1 MKKKKDMEDNT
12 ILLEKKEKFISRII
26 IAVSIIVG
34 VLITVLLIGLASLF
48 N

>member
-1 MKKKKDMEDNT
+1 MKKEKNT
-12 ILLEKKEKFISRII
+12 LEQIQKREKFISKII

-34 VLITVLLIGLASLF
+34 VLMTVLLTGLVKLF

>member
-1 MKKKKDMEDNT
+1 MEDNT

-26 IAVSIIVG
+26 IAVSVIVG

>member
-1 MKKKKDMEDNT
+1 MEDNT

>member
-1 MKKKKDMEDNT
+1 MKKEKNT
-12 ILLEKKEKFISRII
+12 LEQIQKKEKFISKII

-34 VLITVLLIGLASLF
+34 VLMTVLLTGLVKLF

>member
-1 MKKKKDMEDNT
+1 MKKEKNT
-12 ILLEKKEKFISRII
+12 LEQMQKKEKFISKII

-34 VLITVLLIGLASLF
+34 VLMTVLLTGLVKLF

>member
-1 MKKKKDMEDNT
+1 MKKEKNT
-12 ILLEKKEKFISRII
+12 LEQMHKKEKFISKII

-34 VLITVLLIGLASLF
+34 VLVTVLLTGLVKLF

>member
-34 VLITVLLIGLASLF
+34 VLITVLLTGLANLF